1 MSKKP
6 AASARKKPMARTVL
20 KNKTISKTE
29 ARQGATK
36 ARKPPPKTTSKKGNP
51 TKHAPKSMGEA
62 LKKPSTASRVGA
74 AVGKVAR
81 AGARGGAIGALA
93 TAGAMAAKT
102 AYDYHKVTTGSQVT
116 SPKPKVRAL
125 ASHYEETYRAKNEGV
140 IKKTVASRVKKEK
153 ARRRNAA
160 P

>member
-1 MSKKP
+1 
-6 AASARKKPMARTVL
+6 MARTVL

-29 ARQGATK
+29 ARQGGAK
-36 ARKPPPKTTSKKGNP
+36 ARKPPPKTPRGRKGNP
-51 TKHAPKSMGEA
+51 TKNAPKSIGEA

-74 AVGKVAR
+74 AVGKVGR
-81 AGARGGAIGALA
+81 GAVRGGAIGALA

-140 IKKTVASRVKKEK
+140 IKQTVASRVKKEK